1 MRIRFRIPNT
11 DRWYLSTFKTKWQN
25 FVIFV
30 EKNKKAT
37 PILVLPLKSRK
48 VGVGGTGHHVV
59 DEGEVLVYVLCG
71 PRGVV
76 VVQQAL

>member
-1 MRIRFRIPNT
+1 MLSIFKIKFVKFRNIRRKIQEGNT
-11 DRWYLSTFKTKWQN
+11 D
-25 FVIFV
+25 
-30 EKNKKAT
+30 
-37 PILVLPLKSRK
+37 PLVPLKGGK

>member
-1 MRIRFRIPNT
+1 MLSIFQDKIVKLRNISRKIQEGNT
-11 DRWYLSTFKTKWQN
+11 D
-25 FVIFV
+25 
-30 EKNKKAT
+30 
-37 PILVLPLKSRK
+37 PLVLPLKGGK